1 MWKREKRLF
10 PHSLELCQ
18 IVGEL
23 TLAQLNDASATNL
36 SPILFSPP
44 PSSPPP
50 DYTTFTTP
58 PPSFSHAWPT
68 RFSRNAFRNARP
80 PPPLPPP
87 PWIIERNK
95 KRVFFFFIE
104 KSYTNTIQ
112 RGIIVFLSFP
122 DGKLRKII
130 RVFKYRIRL
139 KEGRENNFGRF
150 SRSLR
155 LSYVTRMQ
163 PPLLAHLRLA
173 HWLSRNNHDPRA
185 DSVPYFQQ
193 LIRLPGRRRRRRR
206 DLRFVAFIR
215 GELQAGTGYRYSS
228 LNVYRVVCASNST
241 ADLRL

>member
-1 MWKREKRLF
+1 MPNSWR
-10 PHSLELCQ
+10 
-18 IVGEL
+18 I
-23 TLAQLNDASATNL
+23 DL
-36 SPILFSPP
+36 SPVKRCFCNESFSDSIFPSPLLPPSRLYDFYNSPSLVQPRVADTILSKRFSKRSASSPP
-44 PSSPPP
+44 PS
-50 DYTTFTTP
+50 
-58 PPSFSHAWPT
+58 
-68 RFSRNAFRNARP
+68 
-80 PPPLPPP
+80 

-228 LNVYRVVCASNST
+228 LNVYRVVCASNSA